1 MENNDDS
8 DRCRLPSQSIGDPPW
23 LVYTHGKSKKKKIQT
38 FCKFTDSNNNN
49 NNNNN
54 NIVYIKSI
62 PELRGKKIRGTFHG
76 WLVLRDVNNRKMFS
90 LWNIAR
96 SQSLDLPPLPYL
108 PTFGINEGEIPLSGV
123 VLTAPIPNTSTTADC
138 VLLLF
143 FNFQVFWCRPRLRRN
158 ARINWVAQKLVF
170 DGKILCVA
178 QAAILKGVIYSWA
191 KVVATDGP
199 IRLQVVS
206 MRMVD
211 GELKVLSL
219 QHAPIISCKH
229 TCIRTYFYVLESC
242 GLLYLVNL
250 YLPHEDGNII
260 SVSKVWELDPPTE
273 NWVEVKCLNGRA
285 FFLGPCGS
293 TWCWGSDNDSTVS
306 SSSSS
311 VGYRKDCLYLAL
323 DKKRILYS
331 YSLAERSMT
340 PFQTYQNL
348 QTSVVSENYWLNVKP
363 QHYRLA
369 AIQDRKEHNR
379 KTQIHIIEEKVADEG
394 TEATES
400 LLISILPTDMI
411 SLISEHLH
419 LFEYRNFRASC
430 KMFRSLVSPL
440 PKRTNKLLPVPILIF
455 FTTDDGQCRM
465 IDPSRDDD
473 SYYCNHLQ
481 LPEYPFTVHFCKDGW
496 IVIHDRQLV
505 SLKYLNPLTRVKQDF
520 PLDED
525 LKISDLKSFGFSTN
539 PTSPDCVTVV
549 FDHDDFG
556 LVLIHYIQYGDQ
568 KWKDCRLENQ
578 VDFFF
583 AGYSCPLYF
592 AGAFYVLGVDGRLGE
607 FKVLGDGQQS
617 WRIYKKPTTRI
628 KYLHSY
634 HLVECHGDLLA
645 VFIGH
650 MGTWVEV
657 YKFNLSKRKWIQVKS
672 LGNYCLF
679 VSNSSSFSAEPTEA
693 WMRNRIYVPR
703 IKGNRIVFYS
713 LDTCKFHVSGIED
726 DSLVNLFGTTEPLH
740 CFWFWENCA

>member
-1 MENNDDS
+1 MADS
-8 DRCRLPSQSIGDPPW
+8 
-23 LVYTHGKSKKKKIQT
+23 
-38 FCKFTDSNNNN
+38 
-49 NNNNN
+49 
-54 NIVYIKSI
+54 
-62 PELRGKKIRGTFHG
+62 
-76 WLVLRDVNNRKMFS
+76 
-90 LWNIAR
+90 
-96 SQSLDLPPLPYL
+96 
-108 PTFGINEGEIPLSGV
+108 
-123 VLTAPIPNTSTTADC
+123 
-138 VLLLF
+138 
-143 FNFQVFWCRPRLRRN
+143 
-158 ARINWVAQKLVF
+158 
-170 DGKILCVA
+170 
-178 QAAILKGVIYSWA
+178 
-191 KVVATDGP
+191 
-199 IRLQVVS
+199 
-206 MRMVD
+206 
-211 GELKVLSL
+211 
-219 QHAPIISCKH
+219 
-229 TCIRTYFYVLESC
+229 
-242 GLLYLVNL
+242 
-250 YLPHEDGNII
+250 
-260 SVSKVWELDPPTE
+260 
-273 NWVEVKCLNGRA
+273 
-285 FFLGPCGS
+285 
-293 TWCWGSDNDSTVS
+293 
-306 SSSSS
+306 
-311 VGYRKDCLYLAL
+311 
-323 DKKRILYS
+323 
-331 YSLAERSMT
+331 
-340 PFQTYQNL
+340 
-348 QTSVVSENYWLNVKP
+348 
-363 QHYRLA
+363 RLA
-369 AIQDRKEHNR
+369 AIQNRKEHNR
-379 KTQIHIIEEKVADEG
+379 KTPIYIVEEKVADEE

-400 LLISILPTDMI
+400 LLISTLPTDMI

-440 PKRTNKLLPVPILIF
+440 PKTTKKLLPVPILIF

-496 IVIHDRQLV
+496 IVIHNRQLV

-657 YKFNLSKRKWIQVKS
+657 YKFNLSKRKWIKVKS

-740 CFWFWENCA
+740 FVLAVAAYNGVMPQTLEALPLAHVKAANAFIVIVITERAKIKVQAPVLGKLKCLTPSRSLSQSLNLPLLPYLPTLGTNAEEVELTGVGLTAPVLNTSTSDDCVFLLFFHFQVFWCHPRLRRSDMINWVDQILGYNGKLLCVRQTVILKGIIYSFAMVADKEGPFRLQVASMRMVDGELKVLSLLPAPIGSKRICLGSFSFLLESCGLLYIVSVFYGFSNVISVSKVWELDPPMRNWVEVKCLNGRAFFLGQHCSTWCWGSDNGSTVSSSSSSVGYRKDCLYLPFEKLILYSYCLAERSITPFQTYQNLQPTGVSDYYWLNFKPQHHRSVIYSGNFS